1 MKVKKIVCILPNL
14 KVFFLVFALDLGI
27 MQNRNSLEWVKIK
40 SLKCGRVIVLEN
52 NGGSTMVKKLFY
64 LFKIFNIKFTFQVVC
79 NANDSPGIV
88 SSSKQ
93 QAYWSI
99 IIFLQFY

>member
-1 MKVKKIVCILPNL
+1 
-14 KVFFLVFALDLGI
+14 
-27 MQNRNSLEWVKIK
+27 
-40 SLKCGRVIVLEN
+40 
-52 NGGSTMVKKLFY
+52 MVKKLFY

-93 QAYWSI
+93 QTY
-99 IIFLQFY
+99 